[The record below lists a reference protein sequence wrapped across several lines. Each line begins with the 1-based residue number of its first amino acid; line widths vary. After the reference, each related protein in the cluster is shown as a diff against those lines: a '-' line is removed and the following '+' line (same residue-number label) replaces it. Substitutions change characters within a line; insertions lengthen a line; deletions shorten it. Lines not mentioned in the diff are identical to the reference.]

1 MKASKAGDQKRPG
14 TAAQGP
20 QRGKTA
26 PNLMKQAS
34 EQTKTSGNSKAAE
47 TQRARADTNAASD
60 AQPVRSRI
68 FIDNFVEN
76 PSIS

>member
-26 PNLMKQAS
+26 PNLMK
-34 EQTKTSGNSKAAE
+34 
-47 TQRARADTNAASD
+47 
-60 AQPVRSRI
+60 
-68 FIDNFVEN
+68 
-76 PSIS
+76 